1 MLGAFRWDPRFV
13 VAAGLGVILSAVYML
28 WMFPRVYYGPVT
40 HAENATLPDL
50 RPHEWASAVPLCAA
64 ALVMGVFPMI
74 FLAPMEPAV
83 RKVVEQV
90 QFAQPVRVRNEIQ
103 NSEFTIQTGSVSKQP
118 DDVQPAV
125 RAVESK

>member
-28 WMFPRVYYGPVT
+28 WMFQRVYYGKVT

-50 RPHEWASAVPLCAA
+50 RPHEWAGALPLCAA
-64 ALVMGVFPMI
+64 ALVMGIFPMF

-90 QFAQPVRVRNEIQ
+90 QFAQPVRVD
-103 NSEFTIQTGSVSKQP
+103 SAGSQKLKVKGQRL
-118 DDVQPAV
+118 DADG
-125 RAVESK
+125 VELVVAPVPVKH